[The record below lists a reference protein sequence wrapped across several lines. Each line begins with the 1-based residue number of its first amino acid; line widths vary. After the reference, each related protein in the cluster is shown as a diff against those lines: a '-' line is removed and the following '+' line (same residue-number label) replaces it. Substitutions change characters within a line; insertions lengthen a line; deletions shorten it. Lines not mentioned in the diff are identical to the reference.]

1 MNRTK
6 LAAIA
11 KRRLRL
17 PRESVQLVRTIYS
30 CRECPYFVDKDSIDP
45 ERFMGWF
52 PMHECKKGGSPS
64 LVSPERS
71 IAKDCPLRKET

>member
-1 MNRTK
+1 MNRSK

-30 CRECPYFVDKDSIDP
+30 CRECPYFVDKEDQDP
-45 ERFMGWF
+45 ERFTGWF
-52 PMHECKKGGSPS
+52 PTHDCKKGGSPDMIH
-64 LVSPERS
+64 PNRS